1 MVHLVHDFE
10 DGMHILIGVCSVWSA
25 VCGGPWGGW
34 PNIEG
39 MEGGGDWEGDKG
51 ACFSMDVCNYI
62 QCMLNFHGILFG
74 T

>member
-1 MVHLVHDFE
+1 ME
-10 DGMHILIGVCSVWSA
+10 CSLWGSM
-25 VCGGPWGGW
+25 GGW

>member
-10 DGMHILIGVCSVWSA
+10 DGMHILIGACSVWSA

-39 MEGGGDWEGDKG
+39 MEGEVIGRVIRGHALAWMY
-51 ACFSMDVCNYI
+51 AITSNVC
-62 QCMLNFHGILFG
+62 
-74 T
+74 